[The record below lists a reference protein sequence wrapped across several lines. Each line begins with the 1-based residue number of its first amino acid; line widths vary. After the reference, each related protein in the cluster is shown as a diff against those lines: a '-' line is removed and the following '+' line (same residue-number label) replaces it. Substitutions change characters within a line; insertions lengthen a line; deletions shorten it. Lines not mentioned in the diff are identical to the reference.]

1 MRTPALLGALLL
13 QTMLAPT
20 SPLAGQSL
28 AHVSG
33 GLSFGVFDRMRVGL
47 SASFVSWNT
56 PHGIHSDDWGR
67 RSGAY
72 SRGYGS
78 WGGYGGRGDPADYCW
93 DRAWQLRRDHSYFG
107 WYGPARYDHLDF
119 YLDCL
124 RFGTG
129 YAYDRWRWRAHSAA
143 RFHRSW
149 VHVSVLVLDPFRRPW
164 GPSWA
169 YDPWGW
175 YWDGWRYGPG
185 WHGPWGGIEY
195 AGVVWSTP
203 RVGTVYAPR
212 GTVLVA
218 RPSPLVTPRFKE
230 DPRGVAPN
238 PAGAR
243 RAVPRGERVA
253 APPTRAGQSGARPAL
268 ADAPRPSDRSRRPL
282 SPALAGAGGRA
293 RPAPAA
299 QATRGRGEAE
309 STWPSS
315 AAPRRP
321 SDRARGAAAVRRCA
335 RRPCAAALPPH
346 AAVSARPPGLRLRP
360 ALARAGADRLHQPCA
375 RVPSV
380 PDRLRR
386 PRRARVPSVPD
397 RLRRPRRARAPGVP
411 GPLDRP
417 RRLCEGVEPGQRRRP
432 HAGAERNGLRRPRAG
447 ARRGAPTHPRGV
459 RVNAEGALPRGRG
472 ARPRATARAS
482 PGAPC
487 APPPPP
493 PRAWPAESLPP

>member
-33 GLSFGVFDRMRVGL
+33 GLSFGVFDGMRVGL

-321 SDRARGAAAVRRCA
+321 SDRARGAAAVRAPSVRGGAPSA
-335 RRPCAAALPPH
+335 RRGERATARPSSPARPSAGRSRPAAPAVRPRTERSGPTAPPAARPRAERSGPAAPPAARPRTGRPRPAGPPAAA
-346 AAVSARPPGLRLRP
+346 VRGGGARPAP
-360 ALARAGADRLHQPCA
+360 AASRG
-375 RVPSV
+375 
-380 PDRLRR
+380 
-386 PRRARVPSVPD
+386 
-397 RLRRPRRARAPGVP
+397 G
-411 GPLDRP
+411 
-417 RRLCEGVEPGQRRRP
+417 
-432 HAGAERNGLRRPRAG
+432 GAERPPAASRG
-447 ARRGAPTHPRGV
+447 GAPTHPRGV